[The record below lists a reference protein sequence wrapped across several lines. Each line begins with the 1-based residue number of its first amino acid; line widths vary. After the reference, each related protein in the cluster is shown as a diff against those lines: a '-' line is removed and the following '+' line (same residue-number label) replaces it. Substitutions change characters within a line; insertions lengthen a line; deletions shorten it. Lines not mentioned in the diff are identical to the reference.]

1 MKKWK
6 GEKVKRNVISELS
19 INFALKIIKL
29 HKYLCDEKHEY
40 DMSRQVYR
48 SGTSIGANIA
58 ESKNAQSKADYV
70 SKLSIA
76 LKEADETEYW
86 LVLLFKSGT
95 ISEDEY
101 NSYIT
106 DLKVI
111 IGTLVN
117 IIKKIKENEQI

>member
-58 ESKNAQSKADYV
+58 ESKNAQSKADYI

-76 LKEADETEYW
+76 LKEADETDYW

-117 IIKKIKENEQI
+117 IIKKIKENEQN

>member
-1 MKKWK
+1 M
-6 GEKVKRNVISELS
+6 KRNVISELS

-58 ESKNAQSKADYV
+58 ESKNAQSKADYI